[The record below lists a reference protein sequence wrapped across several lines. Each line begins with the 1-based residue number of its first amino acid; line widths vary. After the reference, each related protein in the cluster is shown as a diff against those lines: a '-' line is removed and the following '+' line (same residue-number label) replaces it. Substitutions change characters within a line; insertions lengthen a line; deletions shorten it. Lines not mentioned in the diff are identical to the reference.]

1 MLVRVFV
8 GERWEGA
15 AHEGDWRFDAL
26 PAVGDKLALAFAD
39 GWGVGEVRDRAHRLT
54 DPNEAADVA
63 LLVSPLAGGG
73 SIEAAPG
80 LPFAAL
86 DRLGGAGPGA
96 ASPWGR

>member
-1 MLVRVFV
+1 MLV

-26 PAVGDKLALAFAD
+26 PAIGNKLAFAFPD
-39 GWGVGEVRDRAHRLT
+39 GWGVGEVRDVAHRLM
-54 DPNEAADVA
+54 DPNEAGDIAM
-63 LLVSPLAGGG
+63 LVTPLRGGG

-86 DRLGGAGPGA
+86 DRLDGAGPGA
-96 ASPWGR
+96 TSPWGR